1 MPSLLVDDDIVLKLL
16 DPEDADVL
24 FALIDSNRF
33 YLRQWLPWI
42 DTNPAIENTKLFI
55 LSSLEQHKMNLGFQ
69 CGIWF
74 HGILAGVI
82 GFHGLDWMNR
92 NVEIGYWLG
101 EKFQGHGIIT
111 KTCHALVD
119 YAIYNYE
126 LNRVQIRCATGNK
139 KSNAIIERL
148 GFIKEGTTRQAEFLY
163 DHYVDLFVYGM
174 TSDIWIA
181 RYGQQSK
188 KRVWV

>member
-82 GFHGLDWMNR
+82 GFDGLDWMNR

-101 EKFQGHGIIT
+101 EKFQGHGIIA

-148 GFIKEGTTRQAEFLY
+148 GFIKEGTARQAEILY

>member
-92 NVEIGYWLG
+92 NVEIGY
-101 EKFQGHGIIT
+101 
-111 KTCHALVD
+111 
-119 YAIYNYE
+119 
-126 LNRVQIRCATGNK
+126 
-139 KSNAIIERL
+139 
-148 GFIKEGTTRQAEFLY
+148 
-163 DHYVDLFVYGM
+163 
-174 TSDIWIA
+174 
-181 RYGQQSK
+181 
-188 KRVWV
+188 